1 MVRVRR
7 ARLIRFDASV
17 QTHVT
22 YASGPRRAAPL
33 TSHFGVAQHTHT
45 HMYAGVTRV
54 GGRIYAGQ
62 YVQRYLCSFKACAR
76 ARAHRQRESEGAR
89 ARARGEYIDAC
100 GPQVDVH
107 DCSGRA
113 RVRTYAKMRLNGFE
127 CCARARVRSSEH
139 APKTIRL
146 SITARTTAVLYLSK
160 VMGAVRDGGVEEN
173 KNS

>member
-1 MVRVRR
+1 MLANMCSDICAALRRVR
-7 ARLIRFDASV
+7 
-17 QTHVT
+17 
-22 YASGPRRAAPL
+22 
-33 TSHFGVAQHTHT
+33 
-45 HMYAGVTRV
+45 
-54 GGRIYAGQ
+54 
-62 YVQRYLCSFKACAR
+62 AR
-76 ARAHRQRESEGAR
+76 ARSQTKRER
-89 ARARGEYIDAC
+89 RCARARGEYIDAC

-146 SITARTTAVLYLSK
+146 GITARTTAVLYLSK